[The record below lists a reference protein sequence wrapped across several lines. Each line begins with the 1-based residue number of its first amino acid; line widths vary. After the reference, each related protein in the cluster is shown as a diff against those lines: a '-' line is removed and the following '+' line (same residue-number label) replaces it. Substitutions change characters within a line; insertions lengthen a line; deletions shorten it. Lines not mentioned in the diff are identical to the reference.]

1 MSAVANP
8 IDRLRELGGEVF
20 LDGGRLKYRIPD
32 TPEANEVIE
41 EIRQNREAIREM
53 LSEQASKPPS
63 LEEVRAIL
71 PPGVKV
77 ASYAPKQTPFAVAP
91 VSIVTTAGKFYRT
104 YLKDLAWRLKH
115 PQSYAAPPLADI
127 LAKLADAGLLV
138 ELGGEFY
145 QTSPQNRPQ
154 TAPEGSTSE

>member
-77 ASYAPKQTPFAVAP
+77 ASYEPKQAPFAVAP
-91 VSIVTTAGKFYRT
+91 VSVVTNAGRFYRT
-104 YLKDLAWRLKH
+104 YLADLRERLAKPDGH
-115 PQSYAAPPLADI
+115 SCPSLADI
-127 LAKLADAGLLV
+127 LAKLADAGLQIEV
-138 ELGGEFY
+138 
-145 QTSPQNRPQ
+145 
-154 TAPEGSTSE
+154 GSK